1 MKIQLTQSFLSIG
14 SHQQQVMETREC
26 DFVECGL
33 CASGEYYCTTEP
45 ADYLCAPE
53 GYPCSRLAHVHVSNV
68 EPCDP
73 DPSPNPESETVKPC
87 VAEPPVEEAR
97 EALSECL
104 DCGAPSPC
112 NVNHTTEETTP

>member
-1 MKIQLTQSFLSIG
+1 MKIQLTQSFLMMSPRG
-14 SHQQQVMETREC
+14 TPPRVMETREC
-26 DFVECGL
+26 DFAECGL

-73 DPSPNPESETVKPC
+73 DPPAVLETNEAVKPC
-87 VAEPPVEEAR
+87 VAEPTVDETR
-97 EALSECL
+97 SALSE
-104 DCGAPSPC
+104 P
-112 NVNHTTEETTP
+112 TKETTQ